1 MSQVAYVSEVVT
13 VPKLIPVVQEVP
25 CPVCGAVCPNELY
38 CVNCGY
44 VYDSLLKKYQT
55 PEQIE
60 EENKRQEEYRI
71 AASKREKAKRKQSKH
86 HALMVKIGREFK
98 RQNGKAAGVED
109 IVRRKKQDGSYD
121 KGAFWYIKTPKG
133 WISSPSKKRKPTKAQ
148 INRVCQG
155 PKKKK

>member
-1 MSQVAYVSEVVT
+1 MSQVAYVSEIVT
-13 VPKLIPVVQEVP
+13 VPEPTPIEEDIP

-44 VYDSLLKKYQT
+44 VNDSLLKKYQT

-60 EENKRQEEYRI
+60 EENKKQEEYRI
-71 AASKREKAKRKQSKH
+71 AASEREKAKRKQSKH

-98 RQNGKAAGVED
+98 RQNGKAAGVGD

-121 KGAFWYIKTPKG
+121 KGAFWYIKTPNG
-133 WISSPSKKRKPTKAQ
+133 WMSSPSKKRKPTKAQ
-148 INRVCQG
+148 INRVCQD
-155 PKKKK
+155 KKKK